1 MSKRTPA
8 PQPPRRGVVLGAGGV
23 LGAAWMM
30 GALEALESAAGF
42 EPRDAEVVVGTSAGS
57 ILAAFAGCGI
67 GVDTMSRHQRGEVA
81 DGDPQ
86 IAFDYEKDTG
96 GSLPPRPRLRLGS
109 PGLLRSTVRHPLAVT
124 PTTALM
130 SLLPA
135 GRGSL
140 KPVGDLVAG
149 VAPEQWPTHPT
160 TWIVA
165 MDYETGK
172 RVVFGRDGAPEAW
185 LPDAVRA
192 SCAIPAWFEPVTI
205 GGRRY
210 TDGGTCSATSAD
222 LLAPLG
228 LDEVYVL
235 APMASYDDDHPRDVI
250 TRLERRY
257 RRSVTRRL
265 DREVAKVRA
274 GGARVVVLAPNAEDL
289 RAMGVN
295 LMDASRRLD
304 VFRTATR
311 TTAASLAMQGVRHP
325 SERSLAG

>member
-1 MSKRTPA
+1 MSKQGARA
-8 PQPPRRGVVLGAGGV
+8 AQPRRGVVLGAGGV

-30 GALEALESAAGF
+30 GALEALHAATAI
-42 EPRDAEVVVGTSAGS
+42 EPRDCEVVVGTSAGS
-57 ILAAFAGCGI
+57 ILAAFAGCGV
-67 GVDTMSRHQRGEVA
+67 GVETMSRHQRGEVV

-86 IAFDYEKDTG
+86 IAFDYERDTG

-130 SLLPA
+130 ALLPA
-135 GRGSL
+135 GRGTL
-140 KPVGDLVAG
+140 QPVGDLVAG
-149 VAPEQWPTHPT
+149 VAPEQWPTHPK

-172 RVVFGRDGAPEAW
+172 RVVFGREGAPAAS

-235 APMASYDDDHPRDVI
+235 APMASYDDDRPRDLI
-250 TRLERRY
+250 TKLERRY

-274 GGARVVVLAPNAEDL
+274 SGARVVVVAPNAEDL
-289 RAMGVN
+289 KAIGVN

-304 VFRTATR
+304 VFHTATR
-311 TTAASLAMQGVRHP
+311 TTAASLAMQGVRQ
-325 SERSLAG
+325 SSALAG

>member
-1 MSKRTPA
+1 MSKQKQRE
-8 PQPPRRGVVLGAGGV
+8 PRRGVVLGAGGV

-30 GALEALESAAGF
+30 GALEALHTATAL
-42 EPRDAEVVVGTSAGS
+42 EPRDVEIVVGTSAGS
-57 ILAAFAGCGI
+57 ILAAFAGS
-67 GVDTMSRHQRGEVA
+67 GVSVDVMSRHQRDEA
-81 DGDPQ
+81 IEGDPV
-86 IAFDYEKDTG
+86 IAFDYDHDTG

-124 PTTALM
+124 PMTAVM

-140 KPVGDLVAG
+140 QAVGDLVAG
-149 VAPEQWPTHPT
+149 VAPQEWPTTPK

-172 RVVFGRDGAPEAW
+172 RVVFGRDGAPRAT

-205 GGRRY
+205 DGHRY
-210 TDGGTCSATSAD
+210 TDGGTCSSTSAD

-235 APMASYDDDHPRDVI
+235 APMATYDDDRPRDLI
-250 TRLERRY
+250 TKLERRY
-257 RRSVTRRL
+257 RRTVTRRL

-274 GGARVVVLAPNAEDL
+274 SGARVVVLAPNAEDL
-289 RAMGVN
+289 RAIGAN

-304 VFRTATR
+304 VFHTATR
-311 TTAASLAMQGVRHP
+311 TTAASLAMQGVRQP
-325 SERSLAG
+325 SARSLAG